1 MTTVA
6 FTSELEALNMLLWA
20 ADEAPVQT
28 ISLAGH
34 LPLSLAKQA
43 LDETSRVVQSGGWA
57 FNSEDDYPLTRT
69 VDGRIPLGPNVLS
82 VDVDDKFTSVKPV
95 QRGNVL
101 YDRKGH
107 TYVFPEDLTGT
118 VIFLL
123 PWDELP
129 QQARQYIAVKA
140 SRVFQA
146 RMQTG
151 EVSYKLSEADEMHA
165 LAALQSFEADS
176 ADANFLT
183 DSYSV
188 ASVLMYRN

>member
-1 MTTVA
+1 MTTTA

-20 ADEAPVQT
+20 ADEAPVQS

-43 LDETSRVVQSGGWA
+43 LDETSRVVQSGGWS
-57 FNSEDDYPLTRT
+57 FNSEDEYPLTRT
-69 VDGRIPLGPNVLS
+69 VDGRIPLAPNVLS
-82 VDVDDKFTSVKPV
+82 VDVDDKFTQVKPV

-123 PWDELP
+123 PWEELP